1 MHMNA
6 EPGGE
11 SRAFSIHIFHERQ
24 EVKLRRLL
32 GNSFC
37 QNGHPQNLIFI
48 GLLMQNTLLI
58 SLEER
63 PFCCCCCYCF
73 SNVTQGVL
81 KILEK
86 LLNIFGKPS
95 DGTRDASTFAH
106 TFYTL
111 SPLNIILPASKDQ
124 CLDHQII
131 ASSLNL
137 FQSILYF
144 ADSVLFTSQK
154 RSCHRLNIVSCFS
167 RSHRIYSKLCM
178 GVLSL

>member
-11 SRAFSIHIFHERQ
+11 SPAFSIHVFHERQ

-37 QNGHPQNLIFI
+37 QNGHPQNLKFI
-48 GLLMQNTLLI
+48 GLLMQNTVLI

-63 PFCCCCCYCF
+63 PFFCCYCF

-81 KILEK
+81 KIPGK
-86 LLNIFGKPS
+86 LLNIFGKPL

-106 TFYTL
+106 TFHTL
-111 SPLNIILPASKDQ
+111 RPLNIILPTSKDQ
-124 CLDHQII
+124 GLDHQIL
-131 ASSLNL
+131 ATSLNL

-154 RSCHRLNIVSCFS
+154 GSCHRLKAVSCFS
-167 RSHRIYSKLCM
+167 RSHRICSKLCM